1 MAGQLVEDVEREI
14 AEREWSRSPVELR
27 RVRRVG
33 DQVLRLLVRDRG
45 RIAGALAK
53 RRRDLLIE
61 GGAADAVVAL
71 EEGAEVG
78 TAKSDLSRRAVV
90 LQLTASDDAQRRRV
104 ADRDARRS
112 GNGRVAEGA
121 IRLAV
126 VGVQSRRSEGVVEP
140 AGGAVDIRVRAQRR
154 IGAGLERCRT

>member
-14 AEREWSRSPVELR
+14 AEREWRRSPVELR

-33 DQVLRLLVRDRG
+33 DQVRRLLVRDRG

-53 RRRDLLIE
+53 PRRDLLIE

-71 EEGAEVG
+71 EEGVEVR
-78 TAKSDLSRRAVV
+78 TAKSDLSRRAAV
-90 LQLTASDDAQRRRV
+90 LQLTACHDAQRRRV
-104 ADRDARRS
+104 ADRDTGRS

-121 IRLAV
+121 
-126 VGVQSRRSEGVVEP
+126 
-140 AGGAVDIRVRAQRR
+140 
-154 IGAGLERCRT
+154 